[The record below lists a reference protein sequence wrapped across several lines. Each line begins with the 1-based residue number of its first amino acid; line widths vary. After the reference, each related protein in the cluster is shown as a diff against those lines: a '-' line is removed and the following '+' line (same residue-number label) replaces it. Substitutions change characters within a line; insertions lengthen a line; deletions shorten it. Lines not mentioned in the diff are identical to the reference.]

1 MSKLYI
7 HQPDF
12 LPSLNFFLRSKVS
25 DNFVILDDVQFNR
38 RGWTN
43 RDLIKTQN
51 GSQKITIPVKYMP
64 RNLSL
69 IKNIKISYETNWVNE
84 ISDKIEK
91 NYNKSKFYEN
101 NFNLIH
107 KELDKKH
114 EKLIDLNVCLIKK
127 IFKIFNIRTKIF
139 FSSNLNITSKK
150 SDKILEICKK
160 MNCREYIT
168 GSGSKTYLDLAK
180 FKKNKIKINF
190 DINFKKKYEQIN
202 GNFVENLSVIDYLF
216 NCYNGSSSSNILND

>member
-114 EKLIDLNVCLIKK
+114 EKLIDLNVCLIK
-127 IFKIFNIRTKIF
+127 N
-139 FSSNLNITSKK
+139 
-150 SDKILEICKK
+150 
-160 MNCREYIT
+160 
-168 GSGSKTYLDLAK
+168 
-180 FKKNKIKINF
+180 
-190 DINFKKKYEQIN
+190 
-202 GNFVENLSVIDYLF
+202 
-216 NCYNGSSSSNILND
+216 

>member
-101 NFNLIH
+101 KTNNF
-107 KELDKKH
+107 
-114 EKLIDLNVCLIKK
+114 
-127 IFKIFNIRTKIF
+127 
-139 FSSNLNITSKK
+139 
-150 SDKILEICKK
+150 
-160 MNCREYIT
+160 
-168 GSGSKTYLDLAK
+168 
-180 FKKNKIKINF
+180 
-190 DINFKKKYEQIN
+190 
-202 GNFVENLSVIDYLF
+202 
-216 NCYNGSSSSNILND
+216 